1 MDRPSLLSLPFQ
13 ASSKEAAGFFQASS
27 NEKAGCFQASSK
39 ETGCLFSVSS
49 DETEGCFQAE
59 SSEMGAKVAAVF
71 SAAGWVG
78 RGSNRAGFVF
88 SSGEKKRLTWWFQE
102 SSPHPHLQ
110 ITWTHSQS
118 PHIRIMHTSWQLF
131 WELPASWLSAHRE
144 KNWETPHL
152 LQWWKV
158 NDSGHV
164 LSDKQTDLLTSR
176 PTSRHAKQR
185 DKHLAVAGRWGGGGT
200 VDRLNKRTN
209 TLMWW
214 CGDVNKQTCGTK
226 KPMGWG
232 MGGGNCQPA
241 DMLNRGQYLVGCWGG
256 GGGGCQPADM
266 LNKEANTLLWW
277 GGGEGAVN

>member
-1 MDRPSLLSLPFQ
+1 MDRPFLLSLPFH

-27 NEKAGCFQASSK
+27 NEKAGCFQASSN

-59 SSEMGAKVAAVF
+59 SSEMGAKVAGAF

-88 SSGEKKRLTWWFQE
+88 SSGKKEKRLTWWFQE

-131 WELPASWLSAHRE
+131 WELLASWLSANRE
-144 KNWETPHL
+144 KNWENPH

-158 NDSGHV
+158 NDLGHV
-164 LSDKQTDLLTSR
+164 LSHKQTDR
-176 PTSRHAKQR
+176 PTDKQ
-185 DKHLAVAGRWGGGGT
+185 A
-200 VDRLNKRTN
+200 
-209 TLMWW
+209 
-214 CGDVNKQTCGTK
+214 NKQTC
-226 KPMGWG
+226 
-232 MGGGNCQPA
+232 
-241 DMLNRGQYLVGCWGG
+241 
-256 GGGGCQPADM
+256 
-266 LNKEANTLLWW
+266 
-277 GGGEGAVN
+277 